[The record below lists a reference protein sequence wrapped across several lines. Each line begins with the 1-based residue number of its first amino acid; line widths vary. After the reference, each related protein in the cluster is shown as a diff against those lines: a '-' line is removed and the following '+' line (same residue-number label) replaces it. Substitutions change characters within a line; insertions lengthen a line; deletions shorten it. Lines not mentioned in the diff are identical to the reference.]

1 MTRCDGDLVDMRA
14 EEVRT
19 ILESLDKR
27 PTKRLGQHFLL
38 DDRVMERQVALA
50 GIRPGET
57 VLEIGPGIGNLT
69 EYILGAGAKVV
80 AVEADAAFCRFLGR
94 RFGDRI
100 ELINGDA
107 VSAFLPEFDKV
118 VSNLPY
124 QISSPITFR
133 LLDTGFEKA
142 VLMVQREFAERMV
155 ARPGTR
161 EYGRLSVGV
170 YFRSDCEIAQNVS
183 RSSFWPQPRVDSS
196 VITLTPRE
204 PPFTVSDRRMFNDVT
219 KAIFSHRRKKV
230 MNALANDPAS
240 RAYFAGMATP
250 NLSGLPHSSK
260 RAEQLTP
267 EEIGELS
274 DAFLALVRS

>member
-1 MTRCDGDLVDMRA
+1 MRA

-27 PTKRLGQHFLL
+27 PSKRMGQHFLL
-38 DDRVMERQVALA
+38 DERVISRQVELA
-50 GIRPGET
+50 GLKPGET
-57 VLEIGPGIGNLT
+57 VLEVGPGIGNLT
-69 EYILGAGAKVV
+69 EAILATGAKVV
-80 AVEADAAFCRFLGR
+80 AVEADGSFCRFLTR

-100 ELINGDA
+100 QLVSGDA
-107 VSAFLPEFDKV
+107 VKVFLPEFQKV

-124 QISSPITFR
+124 QISSPIIFR
-133 LLDTGFEKA
+133 LLEIGFEKA

-161 EYGRLSVGV
+161 DYGRLSVGV
-170 YFRSDCEIAQNVS
+170 YYRADCEIAMKVS
-183 RSSFWPQPRVDSS
+183 KAAFWPQPKVESS
-196 VITLTPRE
+196 VVVLTPRK
-204 PPFTVSDRRMFNDVT
+204 PPFKVADEKVLHDVT

-230 MNALANDPAS
+230 MNALSGDPSS
-240 RAYFAGMATP
+240 RAYFAGAAELP
-250 NLSGLPHSSK
+250 GFGGLPNASK

-274 DAFLALVRS
+274 DAFLCLVSSQRRTA